1 MKMMSVPGAFVNE
14 RNVAHHI
21 EKTEKGYLVNL
32 AVPGY
37 TKERI
42 SIQVEADRLEVKS
55 ERDDSAIMFARPA
68 FVKRFVLPN
77 YADAEAIQARY
88 LDGILQIEVPFRQNY
103 RKEVTIA

>member
-42 SIQVEADRLEVKS
+42 SIQVEEDRLEVRAD
-55 ERDDSAIMFARPA
+55 RDDSAIAFARPA
-68 FVKRFVLPN
+68 FVKRFVLPTF
-77 YADAEAIQARY
+77 ADAEGINAKY
-88 LDGILQIEVPFRQNY
+88 LDGVLQIEVPFRNNY